1 MNDLKNLAI
10 YGGGALVVIF
20 GLIFGAKLDAISSD
34 AIGIMAILGV
44 IVIPV
49 VIGIAVA
56 KRERRNSD
64 DA

>member
-34 AIGIMAILGV
+34 AIGILAILAVIIVPVAIGV
-44 IVIPV
+44 
-49 VIGIAVA
+49 AVA
-56 KRERRNSD
+56 KRERQNSD